1 MFKLQERWKRA
12 VPILEGNKALIVSA
26 VAPAYTL
33 AVGILHGGPDEER
46 ICGV

>member
-12 VPILEGNKALIVSA
+12 LPVLEGNKALIVTDIA
-26 VAPAYTL
+26 LAYTL
-33 AVGILHGGPDEER
+33 AVGILHRGPDEER